1 VPAGLPAR
9 LAELLVARAGRC
21 GESGRVVL
29 AGLAVAGRPL
39 PEDLASEVT
48 GLEPAEVRRGLR
60 ELAAARLLAEGTPG
74 GGHRPRHALLAEA
87 VAAALLPAE
96 RVELHER
103 TARALR
109 GTGDQALA
117 AEAAGHWQA
126 AGRPAE
132 ELPARVAAAEA
143 AERVFGYAEA
153 ARHWQRAVELGQ
165 ALPGAAEAAGIGLP
179 RMFVRA
185 IDALQASGGGE
196 RAGELAEEAYRRYAG
211 HDDPGTAAVICARAA
226 YFRHIEAPDA
236 GLPLMEEALR
246 LFGQAGPS
254 AEHARAWLDYTVI
267 SFAQGRLQP
276 ATTALTAALKIAE
289 AAGAT
294 AMIPQI
300 LALLAADAFIRR
312 RPGEGFAFLRRARAL
327 AEASGAA
334 QSQLWQ
340 DVTESDVLLKTGDFT
355 RAAGLALRG
364 LQATRQT
371 GSFASVLAANAAEAL
386 LASI

>member
-1 VPAGLPAR
+1 MP
-9 LAELLVARAGRC
+9 
-21 GESGRVVL
+21 
-29 AGLAVAGRPL
+29 
-39 PEDLASEVT
+39 
-48 GLEPAEVRRGLR
+48 
-60 ELAAARLLAEGTPG
+60 
-74 GGHRPRHALLAEA
+74 
-87 VAAALLPAE
+87 
-96 RVELHER
+96 
-103 TARALR
+103 
-109 GTGDQALA
+109 
-117 AEAAGHWQA
+117 
-126 AGRPAE
+126 
-132 ELPARVAAAEA
+132 
-143 AERVFGYAEA
+143 
-153 ARHWQRAVELGQ
+153 
-165 ALPGAAEAAGIGLP
+165 
-179 RMFVRA
+179 
-185 IDALQASGGGE
+185 

-267 SFAQGRLQP
+267 SFAQGRQQP
-276 ATTALTAALKIAE
+276 ATTALTTALKIAE

-294 AMIPQI
+294 VMIPQI

-327 AEASGAA
+327 AETAGAA
-334 QSQLWQ
+334 QSLLSQ
-340 DVTESDVLLKTGDFT
+340 DSVASDVLLKTGDFT

-386 LASI
+386 LALGRTAEAAAVIDPRTTGPPDRDHWLAHARRADIDLLRGESRCGRTLAAAHGHHRLIGRHR